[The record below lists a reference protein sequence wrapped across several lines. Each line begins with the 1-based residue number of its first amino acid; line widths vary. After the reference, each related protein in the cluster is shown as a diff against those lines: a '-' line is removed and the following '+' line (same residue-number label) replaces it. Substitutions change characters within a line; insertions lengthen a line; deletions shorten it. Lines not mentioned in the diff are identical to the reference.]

1 MDEGGFTLG
10 LEEAATLT
18 AAEVPLGEVVAAT
31 DRDGEGYTAAED
43 ALGTVLVEGTG
54 VGVTEG
60 MGDAAHPAWIKGR
73 AASVHDVTLSRGIEL
88 S

>member
-1 MDEGGFTLG
+1 MDEDGLTLG
-10 LEEAATLT
+10 VEDAAIEGLT
-18 AAEVPLGEVVAAT
+18 LGEVVTAM
-31 DRDGEGYTAAED
+31 DGEGEGYTAAED